1 MNPFD
6 LTAGAGGERIAVVT
20 VVHGRHDHL
29 ALQHRSLGRS
39 AVLLDDWVV
48 VAMDDPWPA
57 RWRTGFPPT
66 PHVVPVAGTEQGLPL
81 AAARNLG
88 ARTAIRRG
96 ADLLVF
102 LDVDCLASPGLAL
115 AYAAA
120 SRRPESTDALL
131 CGPVAYLP
139 PPPPGGYDLRTV
151 GDLGLPHPSRP
162 APLPGTVELDPD
174 GHRLFW
180 SLSFALT
187 PATWERIGGFD
198 EAYVG
203 YGGEDT
209 DFAQRAAAA
218 GVPVAWVGG
227 ARAAHQHHPT
237 QDPPVQHLHDIVRNA
252 RLFHDRW
259 GWWPM
264 EGWLGAFAE
273 QGLVHWEGDT
283 LELVP
288 EPAGVGLE
296 MPTSSSES

>member
-1 MNPFD
+1 MTDAPP
-6 LTAGAGGERIAVVT
+6 RIAVVT
-20 VVHGRHDHL
+20 VVHGRHHHL
-29 ALQHRSLGRS
+29 QAQQRSLARS
-39 AVLLDDWVV
+39 AVLVDDYVV

-57 RWRTGFPPT
+57 RWRTTFPPA
-66 PHVVPVAGTEQGLPL
+66 PHVVEIDGTADGLPL

-88 ARTAIRRG
+88 ARTAIGRG

-115 AYAAA
+115 AYDQA
-120 SRRPESTDALL
+120 SRRPGCGDALL

-139 PPPPGGYDLRTV
+139 PAPPGGYDLHTV
-151 GDLGLPHPSRP
+151 ESLGAPHPSRP
-162 APLPGTVELDPD
+162 APLPGAVELDPE

-180 SLSFALT
+180 SLSFAVT
-187 PATWERIGGFD
+187 PATWDRVGGFD

-227 ARAAHQHHPT
+227 ARASHQHHPT
-237 QDPPVQHLHDIVRNA
+237 QDPPVQHVADIVRNG
-252 RLFHDRW
+252 RLFRDRW

-264 EGWLGAFAE
+264 EGWISAFAAL
-273 QGLVHWEGDT
+273 GLVRVDASGDVH
-283 LELVP
+283 LV
-288 EPAGVGLE
+288 
-296 MPTSSSES
+296 